1 MNDEDSQEI
10 KTILV
15 GMSGTGKTNI
25 INAMTNQPFDS
36 NKISTLTSTFIEK
49 VIEINKKQYRIEL
62 WDTAGQEKYKSLTKI
77 FLKDSKIVI
86 FVYDITT
93 QESFEEVNYWVTTV
107 KEILGEEPVYGL
119 VGNKKDLYMNEE
131 IDEDTGRNKADEIG
145 ALFKLTSAKSER
157 GAINDYLV
165 ELLEEYLRR
174 NGENIKVQPRR
185 QTIESS
191 LSINYSKRRDK
202 SSQSSKCCT

>member
-49 VIEINKKQYRIEL
+49 VIEINKKKYSIEL

>member
-1 MNDEDSQEI
+1 MNDEDCHEI

>member
-107 KEILGEEPVYGL
+107 KEILGESPVYGL
-119 VGNKKDLYMNEE
+119 VGNKKDLYMKEE

-145 ALFKLTSAKSER
+145 ALFKLTSAKTER

-191 LSINYSKRRDK
+191 MSINYSKRRDK
-202 SSQSSKCCT
+202 NSQSSKCCT

>member
-1 MNDEDSQEI
+1 MNEEDSQEI

-25 INAMTNQPFDS
+25 INAMTNRPFDS
-36 NKISTLTSTFIEK
+36 NKISTLTSSFIEK
-49 VIEINKKQYRIEL
+49 YIELNKKKYHIEL
-62 WDTAGQEKYKSLTKI
+62 WDTAGQEKYRSLTKI

-93 QESFEEVNYWVTTV
+93 KDSFDEIDYWVNTV
-107 KEILGEEPVYGL
+107 KEILGESPVFGL
-119 VGNKKDLYMNEE
+119 VGNKKDLYMNEV

-145 ALFKLTSAKSER
+145 ALFKLTSAKNETQ
-157 GAINDYLV
+157 AINDYLV

-174 NGENIKVQPRR
+174 NGETIKVPQRR

-191 LSINYSKRRDK
+191 VSVNYKAKKEKTK
-202 SSQSSKCCT
+202 SNKCCT

>member
-107 KEILGEEPVYGL
+107 KEILGESPVYGL
-119 VGNKKDLYMNEE
+119 VGNKKDLYMKEE
-131 IDEDTGRNKADEIG
+131 IDEDTGRNKAYEIG
-145 ALFKLTSAKSER
+145 ALFKLTSAKTER

-191 LSINYSKRRDK
+191 MSINYSKRRDK
-202 SSQSSKCCT
+202 NSQSSKCCT